1 MGSCGLIILPM
12 IMLLTIT
19 FMNNSK
25 NEIIGGVYCYPI
37 QAPNLTNCVLATD
50 QSVLGPFLNLTF
62 DCCVKVP
69 NTSHSLDFS
78 WDLYAPIHTRVRVPA
93 HRANPHRVVQYK
105 HAYELMRALPDDDP
119 RSWTGQANLHCSFCN
134 GALKQAGVNASGNVT
149 MQVCHHIFDIY
160 TSSIHNIF

>member
-78 WDLYAPIHTRVRVPA
+78 WDL
-93 HRANPHRVVQYK
+93 
-105 HAYELMRALPDDDP
+105 
-119 RSWTGQANLHCSFCN
+119 
-134 GALKQAGVNASGNVT
+134 KQAGVNASGNVT
-149 MQVCHHIFDIY
+149 MQVGHHIFDIY